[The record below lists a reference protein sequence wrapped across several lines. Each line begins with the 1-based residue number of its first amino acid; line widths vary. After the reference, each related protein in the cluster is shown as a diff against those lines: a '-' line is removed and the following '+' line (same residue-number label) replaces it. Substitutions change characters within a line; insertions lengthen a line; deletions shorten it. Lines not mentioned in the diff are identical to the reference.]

1 MVRYASCL
9 PRACFSAT
17 IPSQC
22 SSHHKRALP
31 HVYPD
36 SLVSNIAETPPVEI
50 GLMICPSQG
59 RMRRDGANVNG
70 ESCPRKPALTSS
82 TKRLRTSKSRS
93 RVARQGESQPR
104 SKLKPRRLL
113 MRLRRQRYLS
123 KSRLNLLRRPWRRQ
137 VQMCRRRRPWLPA
150 QTWRLRCLLSPL
162 SKRILP
168 PWSSNRTA
176 RFRIAGVSLRPS
188 ANSARCDV
196 IASMAGEERR
206 TAPMGIV
213 RRMTVS
219 EITVAIAGNIA
230 NVMPISF
237 SVTA

>member
-1 MVRYASCL
+1 MVRSASCL

-93 RVARQGESQPR
+93 RVARQGENQPR
-104 SKLKPRRLL
+104 SKLKPRLRS
-113 MRLRRQRYLS
+113 MRLRRQDICRS
-123 KSRLNLLRRPWRRQ
+123 RASTSCGGRGGAKSRCAGGAGRG
-137 VQMCRRRRPWLPA
+137 CRHGHGGY
-150 QTWRLRCLLSPL
+150 
-162 SKRILP
+162 
-168 PWSSNRTA
+168 
-176 RFRIAGVSLRPS
+176 GV
-188 ANSARCDV
+188 C
-196 IASMAGEERR
+196 
-206 TAPMGIV
+206 
-213 RRMTVS
+213 
-219 EITVAIAGNIA
+219 
-230 NVMPISF
+230 
-237 SVTA
+237 